1 MKVEHLT
8 LRQYRNY
15 QEVSVDLNP
24 DLNILVGQNAQGKT
38 NFIEGLYFLALGRS
52 HRTYQD
58 SELIHWGND
67 WASLSALVA
76 SELGKYTLEARI
88 QSGRR
93 KQFRVSGNALRS
105 LSELYGYLNVVMFS
119 PDDLQLVKGSPVLR
133 RNFLDVVLAQ
143 SSAVYRNYLVE
154 YNRILQQRNAVLKL
168 VSEHRTAISQL
179 DAWDPQLVRTG
190 SRIIAA
196 RHQAVKS
203 LGKAASQL
211 HAAMTGYG
219 ESLAMIYRPFYETK
233 ESEQDDDI
241 PELSEIEARFEE
253 ALLQRRE
260 DENRRGMTLVGPQRD
275 DLVFLIDGVDAR
287 SFGSQGQQRTVVLSC
302 KLAEAEFIKSET
314 GEYPVLLLDDV
325 MSELDQSRRLFFLE
339 AIKKKVQI
347 LLTTTSLHSF
357 SPELMS
363 SATLF
368 QVEQGNLTVL

>member
-154 YNRILQQRNAVLKL
+154 YNRILQQRNAILKL
-168 VSEHRTAISQL
+168 LAEQRASAAQL
-179 DAWDPQLVRTG
+179 DVWDPQLIETG

-196 RHQAVKS
+196 RYRAVKA
-203 LGKAASQL
+203 LGEAAAEL
-211 HAAMTGYG
+211 HAEMTGQG
-219 ESLAMIYRPFYETK
+219 ESLTMIYRPFYETDGLT
-233 ESEQDDDI
+233 ESGAVLDL
-241 PELSEIEARFEE
+241 PEIVSRFEQ
-253 ALLQRRE
+253 AMSMRRK
-260 DENRRGMTLVGPQRD
+260 DEKRRGVTLVGPQRD
-275 DLVFLIDGVDAR
+275 DVVFLINSVDAR
-287 SFGSQGQQRTVVLSC
+287 IFGSQGQQRTVVLSC

-325 MSELDQSRRLFFLE
+325 MSELDKQRRLFFLE

-347 LLTTTSLHSF
+347 LLTTTGLTSF
-357 SPELMS
+357 SPEMVKA
-363 SATLF
+363 ATVYNVDAGMLS
-368 QVEQGNLTVL
+368 VI